1 MISNQL
7 ITAILV
13 AVGLVALLFLIIYF
27 RKSKKSSAKSGSQ
40 TAKQLYVGNLSY
52 RVRERNL
59 SEYFSQF
66 GAVNEV
72 RVVKNRGTGRSKG
85 FGFVT
90 FKTAKQA
97 NKALR
102 SHGESFHG
110 RSLVVRIAKDKS
122 AA

>member
-1 MISNQL
+1 MLNNQSIAGVVL
-7 ITAILV
+7 
-13 AVGLVALLFLIIYF
+13 AVGLVALLLLIIYF
-27 RKSKKSSAKSGSQ
+27 SKSKKISAKSNGG

-59 SEYFSQF
+59 SEFFSQF

-110 RSLVVRIAKDKS
+110 RSLVVRIAKEKS
-122 AA
+122 VA